1 MKVFDFLGKFLGKV
15 KIGSSETISIEVP
28 EQIYFREAAIYTA
41 ASLIANAI
49 SLSEFRVFSNNRP
62 VIDEDY
68 YTLNVAPNKNEN
80 STLFWH
86 RVINK
91 MIRNPE
97 GALVVE
103 INGELHCAESF
114 SIRQERPVLGNLYD
128 GVVLSGG
135 FQMDRIFRAEE
146 VYLFKMEDENICNV
160 INGLYAEYGK
170 LLETAA
176 RAFRDTNGRKFKLK
190 VDSVKTGDTEFANEY
205 QNVIAE
211 NIKAYMQNEYAT
223 YVEYDGEELKEE
235 SGNKSAKDSSDLIKL
250 REDIFNIVGQ
260 AFKIPQSLMTGQVT
274 NVKDIGDVFLTFA
287 VDPFAD
293 AITAV
298 LNKRATKE
306 EYLQGNYYQCYT
318 GTQEVYDEDEN
329 KKYKAYPR
337 CIMESGVSRSI
348 ENGSEEVKEV
358 DLEIS
363 VMPDDYGQGMYEAL
377 DSELKEETVKNNWMS
392 KFDPETMYSSVP
404 KM

>member
-15 KIGSSETISIEVP
+15 KIGSSETIAIEVP

-49 SLSEFRVFSNNRP
+49 SLSEIRVFSNCRP
-62 VIDEDY
+62 EINEDY
-68 YTLNVAPNKNEN
+68 YILNVAPNKNEN

-91 MIRNPE
+91 MIRNPT

-114 SIRQERPVLGNLYD
+114 NVRQERPILGNLYD
-128 GVVLSGG
+128 GVVLKGG

-190 VDSVKTGDTEFANEY
+190 VDSVKTGDAEFANEY
-205 QNVIAE
+205 QNVIAK

-235 SGNKSAKDSSDLIKL
+235 SSNKSAKDSSDLIKL

-293 AITAV
+293 AITSV
-298 LNKRATKE
+298 LNKRATKQ

-318 GTQEVYDEDEN
+318 GKVKHRDLFDMATSSD
-329 KKYKAYPR
+329 KLIA
-337 CIMESGVSRSI
+337 SGVMCVDEVRE
-348 ENGSEEVKEV
+348 ENGLMPLNTPWSRQHWMTNNYSRIEEQAKPAEGGT
-358 DLEIS
+358 D
-363 VMPDDYGQGMYEAL
+363 
-377 DSELKEETVKNNWMS
+377 
-392 KFDPETMYSSVP
+392 
-404 KM
+404 

>member
-1 MKVFDFLGKFLGKV
+1 M
-15 KIGSSETISIEVP
+15 
-28 EQIYFREAAIYTA
+28 
-41 ASLIANAI
+41 
-49 SLSEFRVFSNNRP
+49 
-62 VIDEDY
+62 
-68 YTLNVAPNKNEN
+68 
-80 STLFWH
+80 
-86 RVINK
+86 
-91 MIRNPE
+91 
-97 GALVVE
+97 
-103 INGELHCAESF
+103 
-114 SIRQERPVLGNLYD
+114 
-128 GVVLSGG
+128 
-135 FQMDRIFRAEE
+135 
-146 VYLFKMEDENICNV
+146 

-318 GTQEVYDEDEN
+318 GKVKHRDLFDMATSSD
-329 KKYKAYPR
+329 KLIA
-337 CIMESGVSRSI
+337 SGVMCVDEVRE
-348 ENGSEEVKEV
+348 ENG
-358 DLEIS
+358 L
-363 VMPDDYGQGMYEAL
+363 MPLNTPWSRQHWM
-377 DSELKEETVKNNWMS
+377 TNN
-392 KFDPETMYSSVP
+392 YSRVENQAKP
-404 KM
+404 AEGGTE